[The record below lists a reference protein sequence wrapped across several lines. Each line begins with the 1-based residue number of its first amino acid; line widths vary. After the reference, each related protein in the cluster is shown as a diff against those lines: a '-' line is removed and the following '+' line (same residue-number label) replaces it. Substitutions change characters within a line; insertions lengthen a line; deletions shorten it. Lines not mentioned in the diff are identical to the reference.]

1 MQQIFLTGSHAPNI
15 ASRLFTALNIRP
27 TGYRLTPFMVD
38 GAVRGDALHLL
49 LPPSP
54 PLYNDVPL
62 RIRIS
67 SAQQVIVDR
76 TLSEVAA
83 PSLLAA
89 LNVHTPMLLSGV
101 SAAMLQCEPFRAAL
115 RDCLMSQRPVVA
127 VAEEDAAEP
136 LSRLTPPER
145 QQWLHV
151 PQDPAE
157 RSLMLEHLVSEAAM
171 RF

>member
-15 ASRLFTALNIRP
+15 ASRLFTALNIHP

-54 PLYNDVPL
+54 PLYNDVPF
-62 RIRIS
+62 RIRLGS
-67 SAQQVIVDR
+67 TQQVIVAPV
-76 TLSEVAA
+76 LAQVAA

-89 LNVHTPMLLSGV
+89 LQVHTPMLISGV
-101 SAAMLQCEPFRAAL
+101 SGEMLTCEPFRTAL
-115 RDCLMSQRPVVA
+115 RECLMSQRPVVV
-127 VAEEDAAEP
+127 VAEDDAVDA
-136 LSRLTPPER
+136 LSRITPPER

-151 PQDPAE
+151 PQEPEA
-157 RSLMLEHLVSEAAM
+157 RSQMLEHLIAEASM